1 MLGTVS
7 SELSQI
13 HFSYTKKM
21 CSWMGALVA
30 QSLSLIGGARRKS
43 ALVCELGL
51 SPGITTELVS
61 LLHFL
66 LQESKTSGPGS
77 FRLQSHLYAA

>member
-1 MLGTVS
+1 M
-7 SELSQI
+7 
-13 HFSYTKKM
+13 
-21 CSWMGALVA
+21 WALVA
-30 QSLSLIGGARRKS
+30 QSLSLIGGAGRKS

-51 SPGITTELVS
+51 SPGITIEVVS

-66 LQESKTSGPGS
+66 LQEFKIPGLGS